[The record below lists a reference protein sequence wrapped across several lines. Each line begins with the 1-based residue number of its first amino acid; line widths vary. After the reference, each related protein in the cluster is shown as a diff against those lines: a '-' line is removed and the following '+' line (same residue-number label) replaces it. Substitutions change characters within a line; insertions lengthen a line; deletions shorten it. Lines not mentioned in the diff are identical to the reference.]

1 MNEISL
7 LFYFIPGV
15 QIVGTVQR
23 KAEEKKALG
32 AGREGQAPTPPPHP
46 PTTTTTFQTLRE
58 RRTDYASQCQGL
70 TLSLEKQAGV

>member
-32 AGREGQAPTPPPHP
+32 AGREGQAPTPPPP
-46 PTTTTTFQTLRE
+46 PPHHHHH
-58 RRTDYASQCQGL
+58 
-70 TLSLEKQAGV
+70 LSDPEGAED

>member
-23 KAEEKKALG
+23 KAEEKKRWGLG
-32 AGREGQAPTPPPHP
+32 EKDNPTPPPP
-46 PTTTTTFQTLRE
+46 PTTTTTTFQTLRE
-58 RRTDYASQCQGL
+58 DMTTRASAKDSHYL
-70 TLSLEKQAGV
+70 

>member
-23 KAEEKKALG
+23 KAEEKKRWGLG
-32 AGREGQAPTPPPHP
+32 EKDNLNVVA
-46 PTTTTTFQTLRE
+46 FIVLKIV
-58 RRTDYASQCQGL
+58 
-70 TLSLEKQAGV
+70 LSSCILK